1 MLRAIDT
8 SNEADAIDILTRG
21 LAKRPRAFWQTCL
34 ARLHQAGGNAEADIP
49 VGHLLMDGST
59 AVGVILTPASV
70 RIDTNGRRQRLVN
83 MSSWY
88 IEPEHRWRGPM
99 MLRSLIRD
107 PDTIYTDL
115 TPTASV
121 QKILVALGFKAINA
135 GESIIALPR
144 AAIGSGRGVR
154 VVALDA
160 VPEQGISAHTR
171 RLLSQH
177 VAYGCLALAL
187 EVEGRWYP
195 LLFKPCERRQIPG
208 VRLVGC
214 ESHALLKRWIAPVA
228 RNLLSR
234 GKLFLIR
241 DMEPGEEAGFGFA
254 RPGFALKYA
263 KGGEFLDRTDFL
275 GTELSLFD
283 L

>member
-8 SNEADAIDILTRG
+8 SNEADAIDILARG

-34 ARLHQAGGNAEADIP
+34 ARLHRFGGNAEANTP

-59 AVGVILTPASV
+59 PVGVVLTPASV
-70 RIDTNGRRQRLVN
+70 RIDTNGRQQRLIN

-99 MLRSLIRD
+99 MLRSLVRD
-107 PDTIYTDL
+107 PDAVYTDL
-115 TPTASV
+115 TPTDSV
-121 QKILVALGFKAINA
+121 QKILVALGFKPINA
-135 GESIIALPR
+135 GESIVILPR
-144 AAIGSGRGVR
+144 AAIGSGRGAR

-160 VPEQGISAHTR
+160 VPEHGIPARTR
-171 RLLSQH
+171 HLLSQH
-177 VAYGCLALAL
+177 TDYGCLALAL
-187 EVEGRWYP
+187 EVDGCWHP
-195 LLFKPCERRQIPG
+195 LLFKSCERRRIPG
-208 VRLVGC
+208 VRLVCC
-214 ESHALLKRWIAPVA
+214 ESHTLLKRCIAPIA
-228 RNLLSR
+228 RYLLSR

-241 DMEPGEEAGFGFA
+241 DLEPGEEAGFGLA

-263 KGGEFLDRTDFL
+263 KGGEFLDRTDFV